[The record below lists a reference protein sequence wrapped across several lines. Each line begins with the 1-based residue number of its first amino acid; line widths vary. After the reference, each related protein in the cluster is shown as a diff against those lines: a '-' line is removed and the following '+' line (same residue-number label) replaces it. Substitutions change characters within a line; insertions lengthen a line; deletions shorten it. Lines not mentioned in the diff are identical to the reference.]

1 MDWLSI
7 RENHDLLAYGIPGKH
22 WEAVGEDHFET
33 VSGTAYS
40 FPGFVMT
47 WRPALERLP
56 TGIDPTMEEWFQRS
70 KDPENFTPSPYIGFT
85 FNAEPVLTELTQVQ
99 ALNNELFPPIASGLV
114 DPEEG
119 LATLEERLNGAGY
132 QKVLDE
138 AEKQATEF
146 LAKNE

>member
-1 MDWLSI
+1 
-7 RENHDLLAYGIPGKH
+7 
-22 WEAVGEDHFET
+22 
-33 VSGTAYS
+33 
-40 FPGFVMT
+40 MT